1 MTFLYKINKKGATA
15 EGCITASDEAEA
27 KAKLDAKFPK
37 GSGVKVLD
45 MEQVYVATIRNTRMS
60 AFKGRPLAGA
70 CQGLPA
76 SEALKLVEFSP
87 KKAATRRTTT
97 PWPMPRGSR
106 SSSASSTSP
115 SGCAATGR
123 PRAARLTRSPAA
135 CATARSFS
143 LRRRRPRRE
152 RSNMGQKVNPVGFRV
167 GVTHAWGSRWF
178 APKKMFGAFLVED
191 QKIRDVCK
199 KRLAEAGISR
209 ILVERYA
216 NRVRVT
222 LFSARPGV
230 IIGHKG
236 GDVEA
241 IRAELEK
248 MTKKEVY
255 IEIKEV
261 QGADADAQLVA
272 EGIAQQLERRIA
284 LKRAMKR
291 AMKVA
296 MDMGVDGIKVH
307 AGGRING
314 AEIARVEWSR
324 EGKVPLHTL
333 RANIDYGFAEANTT
347 AGKIGIKV
355 WICKKEGFQARQ
367 PRGER
372 RGERRAS
379 RARGPQGREVSHAF
393 DA

>member
-1 MTFLYKINKKGATA
+1 
-15 EGCITASDEAEA
+15 
-27 KAKLDAKFPK
+27 
-37 GSGVKVLD
+37 
-45 MEQVYVATIRNTRMS
+45 
-60 AFKGRPLAGA
+60 
-70 CQGLPA
+70 
-76 SEALKLVEFSP
+76 
-87 KKAATRRTTT
+87 
-97 PWPMPRGSR
+97 
-106 SSSASSTSP
+106 
-115 SGCAATGR
+115 
-123 PRAARLTRSPAA
+123 
-135 CATARSFS
+135 
-143 LRRRRPRRE
+143 
-152 RSNMGQKVNPVGFRV
+152 MGQKVNPVGFRV

-178 APKKMFGAFLVED
+178 APKKTFGAYLVED
-191 QKIRDVCK
+191 QKIRETCR
-199 KRLAEAGISR
+199 KRLAEAGISK

-230 IIGHKG
+230 ILGRKG
-236 GDVEA
+236 ADVESV
-241 IRAELEK
+241 REELGK

-255 IEIKEV
+255 LEIKEV

-272 EGIAQQLERRIA
+272 ESIAQQLERRIA

-355 WICKKEGFQARQ
+355 WICKKEGFQARA
-367 PRGER
+367 PRGEGR
-372 RGERRAS
+372 REGRRERGDRKERS
-379 RARGPQGREVSHAF
+379 
-393 DA
+393 

>member
-1 MTFLYKINKKGATA
+1 
-15 EGCITASDEAEA
+15 
-27 KAKLDAKFPK
+27 
-37 GSGVKVLD
+37 
-45 MEQVYVATIRNTRMS
+45 
-60 AFKGRPLAGA
+60 
-70 CQGLPA
+70 
-76 SEALKLVEFSP
+76 
-87 KKAATRRTTT
+87 
-97 PWPMPRGSR
+97 
-106 SSSASSTSP
+106 
-115 SGCAATGR
+115 
-123 PRAARLTRSPAA
+123 
-135 CATARSFS
+135 
-143 LRRRRPRRE
+143 
-152 RSNMGQKVNPVGFRV
+152 MGQKVNPTGFRLPV
-167 GVTHAWGSRWF
+167 NRAWRSRWF
-178 APKKMFGAFLVED
+178 APKKTFAAFLVED
-191 QKIRDVCK
+191 QKIREAVK
-199 KRLAEAGISR
+199 KRLAEAGLSK
-209 ILVERYA
+209 ILIERYA
-216 NRVRVT
+216 NRVRVS

-230 IIGHKG
+230 IIGRKG
-236 GDVEA
+236 ADVDK

-255 IEIKEV
+255 LEIKEV
-261 QGADADAQLVA
+261 RDADADAQLVA

-372 RGERRAS
+372 RGERRE
-379 RARGPQGREVSHAF
+379 RGDRKEGK
-393 DA
+393 

>member
-1 MTFLYKINKKGATA
+1 
-15 EGCITASDEAEA
+15 
-27 KAKLDAKFPK
+27 
-37 GSGVKVLD
+37 
-45 MEQVYVATIRNTRMS
+45 
-60 AFKGRPLAGA
+60 
-70 CQGLPA
+70 
-76 SEALKLVEFSP
+76 
-87 KKAATRRTTT
+87 
-97 PWPMPRGSR
+97 
-106 SSSASSTSP
+106 
-115 SGCAATGR
+115 
-123 PRAARLTRSPAA
+123 
-135 CATARSFS
+135 
-143 LRRRRPRRE
+143 
-152 RSNMGQKVNPVGFRV
+152 MGQKVNPIGFRV
-167 GVTHAWGSRWF
+167 GVNHAWGSRWF
-178 APKKMFGAFLVED
+178 APKKIFGAYLIED
-191 QKIRDVCK
+191 QKIRDAVK
-199 KRLAEAGISR
+199 AKLSEAGISK
-209 ILVERYA
+209 ILIERYA

-230 IIGHKG
+230 IIGRKG

-248 MTKKEVY
+248 MTKKDVY
-255 IEIKEV
+255 LEIKEV

-324 EGKVPLHTL
+324 QGKVPLHTL
-333 RANIDYGFAEANTT
+333 RENIDYGFAEANTT

-355 WICKKEGFQARQ
+355 WICKKDGFQARA

-372 RGERRAS
+372 REGRRERGDRKERS
-379 RARGPQGREVSHAF
+379 
-393 DA
+393 

>member
-1 MTFLYKINKKGATA
+1 M
-15 EGCITASDEAEA
+15 
-27 KAKLDAKFPK
+27 
-37 GSGVKVLD
+37 
-45 MEQVYVATIRNTRMS
+45 
-60 AFKGRPLAGA
+60 
-70 CQGLPA
+70 
-76 SEALKLVEFSP
+76 ALE
-87 KKAATRRTTT
+87 R
-97 PWPMPRGSR
+97 PRGS
-106 SSSASSTSP
+106 
-115 SGCAATGR
+115 
-123 PRAARLTRSPAA
+123 
-135 CATARSFS
+135 
-143 LRRRRPRRE
+143 E
-152 RSNMGQKVNPVGFRV
+152 
-167 GVTHAWGSRWF
+167 
-178 APKKMFGAFLVED
+178 
-191 QKIRDVCK
+191 
-199 KRLAEAGISR
+199 LAEAGISK
-209 ILVERYA
+209 ILIERYA

-230 IIGHKG
+230 ILGHKG
-236 GDVEA
+236 EEVEK
-241 IRAELEK
+241 IRTQLEK

-255 IEIKEV
+255 LEVKEV

-307 AGGRING
+307 ASGRING

-355 WICKKEGFQARQ
+355 WICKKEGFQARA

-372 RGERRAS
+372 REGRRERGDRKERS
-379 RARGPQGREVSHAF
+379 
-393 DA
+393 

>member
-1 MTFLYKINKKGATA
+1 
-15 EGCITASDEAEA
+15 
-27 KAKLDAKFPK
+27 
-37 GSGVKVLD
+37 
-45 MEQVYVATIRNTRMS
+45 
-60 AFKGRPLAGA
+60 
-70 CQGLPA
+70 
-76 SEALKLVEFSP
+76 
-87 KKAATRRTTT
+87 
-97 PWPMPRGSR
+97 
-106 SSSASSTSP
+106 
-115 SGCAATGR
+115 
-123 PRAARLTRSPAA
+123 
-135 CATARSFS
+135 
-143 LRRRRPRRE
+143 
-152 RSNMGQKVNPVGFRV
+152 MGQKVNPVGFRV

-355 WICKKEGFQARQ
+355 WICKKEDFQPRISGQ
-367 PRGER
+367 RRERGER
-372 RGERRAS
+372 KERK
-379 RARGPQGREVSHAF
+379 
-393 DA
+393 

>member
-1 MTFLYKINKKGATA
+1 M
-15 EGCITASDEAEA
+15 
-27 KAKLDAKFPK
+27 
-37 GSGVKVLD
+37 
-45 MEQVYVATIRNTRMS
+45 
-60 AFKGRPLAGA
+60 
-70 CQGLPA
+70 
-76 SEALKLVEFSP
+76 
-87 KKAATRRTTT
+87 
-97 PWPMPRGSR
+97 
-106 SSSASSTSP
+106 
-115 SGCAATGR
+115 
-123 PRAARLTRSPAA
+123 
-135 CATARSFS
+135 
-143 LRRRRPRRE
+143 
-152 RSNMGQKVNPVGFRV
+152 
-167 GVTHAWGSRWF
+167 
-178 APKKMFGAFLVED
+178 
-191 QKIRDVCK
+191 
-199 KRLAEAGISR
+199 
-209 ILVERYA
+209 
-216 NRVRVT
+216 RVT

-230 IIGHKG
+230 IIGRKG

-272 EGIAQQLERRIA
+272 EGITANERPAIPA
-284 LKRAMKR
+284 AMKR
-291 AMKVA
+291 AEKVA
-296 MDMGVDGIKVH
+296 MDMGVDGIKIH

-372 RGERRAS
+372 RERRE
-379 RARGPQGREVSHAF
+379 RGDRKEGK
-393 DA
+393 

>member
-1 MTFLYKINKKGATA
+1 
-15 EGCITASDEAEA
+15 
-27 KAKLDAKFPK
+27 
-37 GSGVKVLD
+37 
-45 MEQVYVATIRNTRMS
+45 
-60 AFKGRPLAGA
+60 
-70 CQGLPA
+70 
-76 SEALKLVEFSP
+76 
-87 KKAATRRTTT
+87 
-97 PWPMPRGSR
+97 
-106 SSSASSTSP
+106 
-115 SGCAATGR
+115 
-123 PRAARLTRSPAA
+123 
-135 CATARSFS
+135 
-143 LRRRRPRRE
+143 
-152 RSNMGQKVNPVGFRV
+152 MGQKVNPVGFRV

-272 EGIAQQLERRIA
+272 EGIAQQLERR
-284 LKRAMKR
+284 M
-291 AMKVA
+291 MKVA
-296 MDMGVDGIKVH
+296 MDMGVNGIKVH

-372 RGERRAS
+372 RERRE
-379 RARGPQGREVSHAF
+379 RGDRKEGK
-393 DA
+393 